1 MKADLKK
8 YAAALREGAATVLR
22 RHPVEAVLL
31 ACVTLGWI
39 LAAEFQWEEELCMPR
54 LALGL
59 WYALL
64 ALVVNRAAE
73 GPWRRIYAVS
83 WAPLVP
89 LLLWPGLA
97 GWIESE
103 RFILTATVLTPL
115 LLVVARR
122 QRDDRRFVEEGCILL
137 RSAVLGWFFANVALG
152 LFQAILWS
160 TAYIFGFEEARWV
173 ARTAYDTLVVTE
185 FFAAPML
192 SMMMLDRWEGVS
204 YRSSRVTELLI
215 GKLLT
220 PALILYAA
228 LLTLYGTKILLT
240 WSLPRGGVAW
250 MVFLFMSVL
259 FFARMLGELLDT
271 RPAAWF
277 YRRFGLVALP
287 AVLLFWTGAA
297 RRIGEYGLTEWRV
310 WLLACGAAMTFAAA
324 LLALRRKGGYL
335 WIAAATLL
343 LFTALVYIPALS
355 PERAGL
361 ASQRRRFERLAREI
375 ALVDADGRLRT
386 DRAPLADTLRWESY
400 REAFAAMRYI
410 MARDSAFCREL
421 GVPHN
426 RRWEIERLLL
436 PGRLHDMVLFGGD
449 TETEAADTVAE
460 FRFFADLR
468 LPPNQSVEAVAAYP
482 HLRVCPATL
491 QESEPREGVTYDGR
505 RLRVQLDG
513 ELLLDIG
520 ADELIARQLEQ
531 TGIEPE
537 ALPDLGAEKRLRM
550 LDYRGERVR
559 VLFSLL
565 SITREPDGGYWFGEI
580 ETALIWQ
587 R

>member
-1 MKADLKK
+1 MKPDLKK

-22 RHPVEAVLL
+22 RHPVETVLL
-31 ACVTLGWI
+31 AGVTLWWI
-39 LAAEFQWEEELCMPR
+39 LAAELRWEDDRCMPR

-64 ALVVNRAAE
+64 ALTVNRATQ

-89 LLLWPGLA
+89 LLLWPGLPE
-97 GWIESE
+97 WIASD

-122 QRDDRRFVEEGCILL
+122 QRDDRRFVREGCILL
-137 RSAVLGWFFANVALG
+137 RSAALGWFFANVALG
-152 LFQAILWS
+152 LFQALLWS
-160 TAYIFGFEEARWV
+160 TAYIFGFEQARWV
-173 ARTAYDTLVVTE
+173 AHTAYDTLIVTE

-192 SMMMLDRWEGVS
+192 CMMMLDRWEGAS
-204 YRSSRVTELLI
+204 CRGSRVLELLI
-215 GKLLT
+215 GRLLT
-220 PALILYAA
+220 PALVLYAA
-228 LLTLYGTKILLT
+228 LLTLYGAKILLT

-250 MVFLFMSVL
+250 MVFLFMLVML
-259 FFARMLGELLDT
+259 LARMLRELLDS
-271 RPAAWF
+271 RPAGWF

-287 AVLLFWTGAA
+287 AVLLFWAGAA
-297 RRIGEYGLTEWRV
+297 RRVGEYGLTEWRV

-361 ASQRRRFERLAREI
+361 ASQRHRFGRLAREI
-375 ALVDADGRLRT
+375 ALVDAEGRLRT
-386 DRAPLADTLRWESY
+386 GRVPLADTLRWREY
-400 REAFAAMRYI
+400 REAFAALDYV
-410 MARDSAFCREL
+410 MARDTAFYREL
-421 GVPHN
+421 GVS
-426 RRWEIERLLL
+426 RDGQWEIRQRLLPERLNDL
-436 PGRLHDMVLFGGD
+436 VLFG
-449 TETEAADTVAE
+449 EEAVEAVDTVAE
-460 FRFFADLR
+460 SCFFADLR
-468 LPPNQSVEAVAAYP
+468 LRPNQPVEAMEAYP
-482 HLRVCPATL
+482 HLRANPRTWR
-491 QESEPREGVTYDGR
+491 EREPREGVTYDDR

-531 TGIEPE
+531 AGVEPE
-537 ALPDLGAEKRLRM
+537 SLPDLDAETTLRM

-565 SITREPDGGYWFGEI
+565 SISREPDGGYWFGEV
-580 ETALIWQ
+580 ETALVWL